1 MNRNLDLTEVL
12 WLGLMLLS
20 GVLVVLYL
28 WFALVPGAVDPAVF
42 QFFSAGQ
49 VERGRAYAF
58 VPRLLYVLNP
68 VIQGGFLGW
77 LVFSSHGR
85 AFAKAVERFTGGS
98 YWVKVFGFALFL
110 WLALLLLRL
119 PISII
124 RGYTWPHAWG
134 LSTQTISSWWVDY
147 AKSVLLDLPL
157 TLGLVLGFSFT
168 INRFPRG
175 WWAISALAVSIW
187 LIIQNLLWPVII
199 SPMFN
204 HFEAAKDA
212 AIVDMV
218 HGLAAKAGIPVDQV
232 LVMDASRRTTTVNAY
247 FTGLGRTKR
256 IVLYDNLLKYP
267 FDEVKAVVAHEMGHW
282 QKRHLLSGLVLG
294 ILGNFFVFALM
305 HLALRPWVSPIGWY
319 GLRAT
324 PPSAWAVV
332 QLFFL
337 LAILVS
343 NPIQNAVS
351 RVMEREADQV
361 ALSLTGDVAAQVRLQ
376 VDLATKNLADL
387 SPPPYMV
394 WFSYTHPTALERI
407 KAAEGQ

>member
-1 MNRNLDLTEVL
+1 
-12 WLGLMLLS
+12 
-20 GVLVVLYL
+20 
-28 WFALVPGAVDPAVF
+28 
-42 QFFSAGQ
+42 
-49 VERGRAYAF
+49 
-58 VPRLLYVLNP
+58 
-68 VIQGGFLGW
+68 
-77 LVFSSHGR
+77 
-85 AFAKAVERFTGGS
+85 
-98 YWVKVFGFALFL
+98 
-110 WLALLLLRL
+110 
-119 PISII
+119 
-124 RGYTWPHAWG
+124 
-134 LSTQTISSWWVDY
+134 
-147 AKSVLLDLPL
+147 
-157 TLGLVLGFSFT
+157 
-168 INRFPRG
+168 
-175 WWAISALAVSIW
+175 
-187 LIIQNLLWPVII
+187 
-199 SPMFN
+199 
-204 HFEAAKDA
+204 
-212 AIVDMV
+212 
-218 HGLAAKAGIPVDQV
+218 
-232 LVMDASRRTTTVNAY
+232 
-247 FTGLGRTKR
+247 
-256 IVLYDNLLKYP
+256 
-267 FDEVKAVVAHEMGHW
+267 MGHW

-351 RVMEREADQV
+351 RGMEREADQV